1 MSRSIVGL
9 ALRTAEEHP
18 DRPALLDG
26 RGGPYARV
34 TYRRLVELVEQA
46 AHGLAALGVS
56 AGDKVA
62 ILSGNRPEWPI
73 ADLAVFAVRGVSVPV
88 HTNLSSSQTASILRD
103 AGVKAL
109 FVEDAEAYAKAREH
123 PVDRVVAF
131 DAADGLTPFG
141 SLLERGRARRGGR
154 PAFLR
159 ESVEAIDP
167 DATCSLVY
175 SSGTTGEPK
184 GVMLHHRG
192 FVHDVVESEAVF
204 ALRPE
209 DVFLSFL
216 PLSHLFE
223 RVAGHWCPF
232 YRGAAVAY
240 AESVATVARDLQT
253 VRPTVMVSVPRVF
266 EKLRGSVLRKVED
279 APSSRRRLFEW
290 AARIGREHHDLRL
303 DGGRDLALSARYLVA
318 DLLVLRKI
326 RDALGGRFRFPISGG
341 APLSTDTLRFF
352 GALGIDVIEG
362 YGMTETHLVIAL
374 TPPGRTRIGSCGRP
388 LSGVEVKIA
397 EDGEILVRGPTVM
410 AGYHGREDLTRAAI
424 DGEGWL
430 HTGDIGRLDED
441 AFLYITDRKK
451 NLIVTSGG
459 KNVVPAP
466 IENDIRASR
475 YVDDVCLIGD
485 RRKFLSAVIV
495 PAWDEVMRWAKEN
508 GLGGLDRAAL
518 ARHPALVEL
527 MLTEIR
533 ARQASHA
540 DYEKVRKCLVLH
552 EPLSVERGELTPTLK
567 MRRRVIEER
576 FAAEIDALY

>member
-1 MSRSIVGL
+1 MIRSIVDL
-9 ALRTAEEHP
+9 VLKTAEEHP

-26 RGGPYARV
+26 RGGPYAHV
-34 TYRRLVELVEQA
+34 TYRRFGELVEEA

-73 ADLAVFAVRGVSVPV
+73 ADLAVFALRGVSVPI
-88 HTNLSSSQTASILRD
+88 HTNLSSTQTASILRD
-103 AGVKAL
+103 AGVKMIL
-109 FVEDAEAYAKAREH
+109 VENAAAYEKVREQ

-131 DAADGLTPFG
+131 DPADGLTSFE
-141 SLLERGRARRGGR
+141 SLLDRGRAWRADYRG
-154 PAFLR
+154 FVR

-167 DATCSLVY
+167 HATCSLVY

-204 ALRPE
+204 ALSPD

-240 AESVATVARDLQT
+240 AESVATVARDLQA

-266 EKLRGSVLRKVED
+266 EKLRGSVLRKIDD
-279 APSSRRRLFEW
+279 AGKPMQRLFAW
-290 AARIGREHHDLRL
+290 AARVGREHHDLRL
-303 DGGRDLALSARYLVA
+303 AGERDLALSLQYHLA
-318 DLLVLRKI
+318 DLLVLRRI
-326 RDALGGRFRFPISGG
+326 RGVLGGRFRFPISGG
-341 APLSTDTLRFF
+341 APLSADTLRFF
-352 GALGIDVIEG
+352 GSLGIDVIEG

-374 TPPGRTRIGSCGRP
+374 TPPGETRIGSCGKP

-410 AGYHGREDLTRAAI
+410 SGYHGREDLTREAI
-424 DGEGWL
+424 DEEHWL
-430 HTGDIGRLDED
+430 HTGDMGRLDED
-441 AFLYITDRKK
+441 DFLYITDRKK
-451 NLIVTSGG
+451 NLIITAGG
-459 KNVVPAP
+459 KNVAPAP
-466 IENDIRASR
+466 IENDIRSSR
-475 YVDDVCLIGD
+475 YIDDVCLIGD

-508 GLGGLDRAAL
+508 GLGDLDRAAL
-518 ARHPALVEL
+518 ARHPALVEW
-527 MLTEIR
+527 MMAEIR
-533 ARQASHA
+533 TAQAEHA
-540 DYEKVRKCLVLH
+540 EYEKVRKCLILH

-567 MRRRVIEER
+567 MKRRVIEER